1 MHPLQIVLFTE
12 MFINQASANTFGGFL
27 PNTTSPDPNWGKC
40 LRCAAIDRARL
51 KLTPPPSRSDFCS
64 QCFSSYCYGPSYAP
78 SVQELPDRNYVFLNP
93 DPGGV
98 TKVKKFLSS
107 NEGSIIRCGCCGM
120 CDCRCYRFHVSA
132 VSDFFSKCEPEFAL
146 LLT

>member
-1 MHPLQIVLFTE
+1 

-107 NEGSIIRCGCCGM
+107 NEGSIIGS
-120 CDCRCYRFHVSA
+120 VVA
-132 VSDFFSKCEPEFAL
+132 VVCVAAGAISFM
-146 LLT
+146 